1 MVQLKNYDLL
11 YEDHLK
17 RFIQNPPNLTKIN
30 NSLEAIGKLIQ
41 KLNIID
47 KETKGKEDWKK
58 A

>member
-17 RFIQNPPNLTKIN
+17 RFIKNPPNLTKIN
-30 NSLEAIGKLIQ
+30 NSLETIGKLIQ